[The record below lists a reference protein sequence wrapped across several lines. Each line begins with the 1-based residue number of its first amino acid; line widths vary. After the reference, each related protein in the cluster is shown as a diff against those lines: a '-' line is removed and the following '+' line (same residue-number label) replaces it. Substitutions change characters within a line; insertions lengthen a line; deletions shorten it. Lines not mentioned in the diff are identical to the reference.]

1 MPNIIAYMALLSWPF
16 VCYALFKKLRIEKA
30 IIWSILG
37 GYLILP
43 PVANFNLPLF
53 PSMDKMSIPNISAF
67 LICLYGITRWRS
79 LFPESRIAN
88 LLILIF
94 VLGAIPT
101 VLTNLEPT
109 RFFVLPNS
117 TPIVYPSWQLPG
129 LSVRD
134 VMSALTLQAII
145 LMPFLL
151 GRKYLATETAI
162 RSLLAALMGGILA
175 YSVLCIFEARFSP
188 QLNIMIYGFFQHDFS
203 QTFRGNGY
211 RPFVFLE
218 HGLWLALLVLTAL
231 LATAALTRT
240 ADVNQRTKYGVA
252 TIYIFV
258 VLSICKSLAIFAYG
272 LVFVP
277 LVFLASPR
285 TLVKLALCLA
295 LIATVYPLLRGLGL
309 IPMDDILALANK
321 INPDRAASLAYR
333 FTNETAL
340 LDRATDK
347 SLLGWG
353 GWGRNLIHDGETG
366 ELITIPDGRWI
377 IAFGTYGW
385 LGYISEFGLL
395 ALPIFLLGAETF
407 RRKGEDIGLY
417 AAVLA
422 LMVGI
427 NMFDLL
433 LNATLTPLTWLMSGA
448 VLGHTEMRRT
458 ARLAAEAADRQIGSG
473 RSNRPVMG
481 TYAPPQGPRTVM

>member
-1 MPNIIAYMALLSWPF
+1 
-16 VCYALFKKLRIEKA
+16 
-30 IIWSILG
+30 
-37 GYLILP
+37 
-43 PVANFNLPLF
+43 
-53 PSMDKMSIPNISAF
+53 
-67 LICLYGITRWRS
+67 
-79 LFPESRIAN
+79 
-88 LLILIF
+88 
-94 VLGAIPT
+94 
-101 VLTNLEPT
+101 
-109 RFFVLPNS
+109 
-117 TPIVYPSWQLPG
+117 
-129 LSVRD
+129 VRD
-134 VMSALTLQAII
+134 VLSALTLQAII

-162 RSLLAALMGGILA
+162 RSLLSALMSGILV
-175 YSVLCIFEARFSP
+175 YSVLCIFEVRFSP
-188 QLNIMIYGFFQHDFS
+188 QLNIMVYGFFQHDFS

-231 LATAALTRT
+231 LATAALART
-240 ADVNQRTKYGVA
+240 ADVTQRTKYGVA

-258 VLSICKSLAIFAYG
+258 VLSICKSLASFAYG

-295 LIATVYPLLRGLGL
+295 LVATIYPMLRNSGL
-309 IPMDDILALANK
+309 IPTDDILALANK
-321 INPDRAASLAYR
+321 INPERADSLAYR
-333 FTNETAL
+333 FMNETEL
-340 LDRATDK
+340 LERAGDK

-353 GWGRNLIHDGETG
+353 GWGRNLVHDGETG

-395 ALPIFLLGAETF
+395 ALPILLLGAEAF
-407 RRKGEDIGLY
+407 RRKGEDISLY

-448 VLGHTEMRRT
+448 VLGHTEIRRT
-458 ARLAAEAADRQIGSG
+458 ARRAAEAADRQIGRDPS
-473 RSNRPVMG
+473 SRPVMG
-481 TYAPPQGPRTVM
+481 PYVPPQGPRTVM

>member
-1 MPNIIAYMALLSWPF
+1 MPNIIAYLALLSWPLICF
-16 VCYALFKKLRIEKA
+16 VLFKKVRIEKA

-67 LICLYGITRWRS
+67 FICLYSLTRWRS

-94 VLGAIPT
+94 VVGAVPT
-101 VLTNLEPT
+101 VLTNLDPT

-134 VMSALTLQAII
+134 VISALTYQTIV

-151 GRKYLATETAI
+151 GRRYLASEAAI
-162 RSLLAALMGGILA
+162 RSLMSALMGGILV
-175 YSVLCIFEARFSP
+175 YSVLCIFEVRFSP
-188 QLNIMIYGFFQHDFS
+188 QLNIMVYGFFQHDFS

-218 HGLWLALLVLTAL
+218 HGLWLALLVVTAL
-231 LATAALTRT
+231 LATAALART
-240 ADVNQRTKYGVA
+240 ADVNQRMKYGMA
-252 TIYIFV
+252 TIYILV
-258 VLSICKSLAIFAYG
+258 VLSLCKSMASLVYG
-272 LVFVP
+272 LVFLP
-277 LVFLASPR
+277 FVFLASPR
-285 TLVKLALCLA
+285 TLIKFALMLA
-295 LIATVYPLLRGLGL
+295 LIATIYPLLRGAGL
-309 IPMDDILALANK
+309 IPVDMILAYTK
-321 INPDRAASLAYR
+321 EISPERSASLAYR
-333 FTNETAL
+333 FVNETAL
-340 LDRATDK
+340 LERAGDK

-353 GWGRNLIHDGETG
+353 GWGRNLVHDGDTG

-385 LGYISEFGLL
+385 LGYFSEFGLL
-395 ALPIFLLGAETF
+395 ALPIFSLAAEAL
-407 RRKGEDIGLY
+407 RRKGKAISVY

-448 VLGHTEMRRT
+448 VLGYAELQRASRRS
-458 ARLAAEAADRQIGSG
+458 ALAGDQRIFKDPPS
-473 RSNRPVMG
+473 RPVMG
-481 TYAPPQGPRTVM
+481 TIVSQQGPRTIM